1 LAVEVYTAI
10 RPNWSGQMPDVD
22 NKVLRL
28 HVSSACD
35 GKSERVSPGR
45 I

>member
-1 LAVEVYTAI
+1 VEISTAI
-10 RPNWSGQMPDVD
+10 RPNRSGQRPDVD
-22 NKVLRL
+22 NKEVRL
-28 HVSSACD
+28 HASSACD